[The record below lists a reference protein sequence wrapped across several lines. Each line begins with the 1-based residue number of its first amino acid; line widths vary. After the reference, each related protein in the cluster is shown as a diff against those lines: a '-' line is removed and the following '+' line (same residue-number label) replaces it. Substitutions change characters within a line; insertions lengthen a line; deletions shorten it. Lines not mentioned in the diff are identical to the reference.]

1 MSTQIFAAFTAYGLA
16 TLGAALADGHFAAA
30 ERRILLV
37 SNNTTVPEATPGPT
51 DMDGIGDLLDQFDA
65 VYSLNETYA
74 PLHPV
79 MWRPRQPELPIW
91 QRLLCE
97 RWGIDP
103 GDELRL
109 VLQTVYVEPARALAY
124 LFPDAVIDV
133 YADGLMSYGPTRTAL
148 VPAIGA
154 RLDRLLYPDLVPGLR
169 PVLHSEWGIRPTR
182 ISADAMRK
190 VLARIDRSPSWLSQ
204 AEAGSVAVVL
214 GQYLS
219 DLGLMS
225 STEERDLEL
234 GMLQAAAVR
243 PGVRRLVFKA
253 HPAASV
259 RASELAALAAGHGLD
274 VTVHADPQL
283 AETWF
288 GHPAVGFVGGC
299 FSTGLATA
307 ARLYNLP
314 VRSTGTELVLG
325 RLTPVAN
332 SNRVPLLL
340 ADQLYGDGQY
350 ADQDQ
355 SPGVDRLAVLVKA
368 VTYAMQ
374 PTAYRRFQS
383 AASEVATADPALLP
397 RYVPRSRLAAL
408 GLIGPAGLRRASRVV
423 PRRLRR
429 RLVEASFGR
438 PD

>member
-16 TLGAALADGHFAAA
+16 TISAALADGHFGDA
-30 ERRILLV
+30 ERRILLI
-37 SNNTTVPEATPGPT
+37 STNTTVPEGSAGPT
-51 DMDGIGDLLDQFDA
+51 DVAGTSDLLDSFDA
-65 VYSLNETYA
+65 VHSLNDTYA

-79 MWRPRQPELPIW
+79 MWRPRQPELPMW
-91 QRLLCE
+91 QRLLCQ

-103 GDELRL
+103 DDELRL

-133 YADGLMSYGPTRTAL
+133 YADGLMSYGPTRTPLA
-148 VPAIGA
+148 PAIGA

-169 PVLHSEWGIRPTR
+169 PVLHSEWGVTPTR
-182 ISADAMRK
+182 ISPDAMRK
-190 VLARIDRSPSWLSQ
+190 VLARLDRSPTWLTD
-204 AEAGSVAVVL
+204 ARPGSVAVVL
-214 GQYLS
+214 GQYLA
-219 DLGLMS
+219 DLGVLTS
-225 STEERDLEL
+225 AEERHLEL
-234 GMLQAAAVR
+234 GMLKAAADR
-243 PGVRRLVFKA
+243 PGIERLVFKA

-259 RASELAALAAGHGLD
+259 QASALGADAARRGLD
-274 VTVHADPQL
+274 VVVHTDPQL

-288 GHPAVGFVGGC
+288 GHPAVDFVGGC

-307 ARLYNLP
+307 HRLYNLP
-314 VRSTGTELVLG
+314 IRSTGTQLVLR
-325 RLTPVAN
+325 RLAPVAN

-340 ADQLYGDGQY
+340 ADQLFGDPPRVLDTEQ
-350 ADQDQ
+350 
-355 SPGVDRLAVLVKA
+355 LAVLVKA

-383 AASEVATADPALLP
+383 AASEIATADPALLP

-423 PRRLRR
+423 PRKLRR
-429 RLVEASFGR
+429 RLVEASFRR
-438 PD
+438 PG